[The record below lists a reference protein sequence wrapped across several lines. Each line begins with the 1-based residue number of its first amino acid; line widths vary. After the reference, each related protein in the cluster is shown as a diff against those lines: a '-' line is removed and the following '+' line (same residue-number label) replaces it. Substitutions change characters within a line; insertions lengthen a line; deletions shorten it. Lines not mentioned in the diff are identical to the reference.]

1 MKINEIYNCSGL
13 VEYINEIGFLPL
25 LHMGLDGWSAE
36 EAVDEEC
43 RYVTLPD
50 GGWEWPLWEWKGD
63 IIRESGCAYGKFFD
77 RKAAFISREWWPDF
91 CNWRRNVYPHPEESS
106 IEDMILQTLQENGS
120 MITRDCAKPAAL
132 RERRCAASSIP
143 TSHVLKW
150 AVISSRRIR
159 LSERPA
165 RAQLRLGDGRCL
177 PCLKSSWARTAA
189 IPTALPKSRAGGWK
203 STFKDC
209 SRMRTDVYL
218 TSC

>member
-63 IIRESGCAYGKFFD
+63 ITRESRCAYGKFFD

-120 MITRDCAKPAAL
+120 MITRDL
-132 RERRCAASSIP
+132 RKACGFTGTKMRGKFDTYISRLEMGCYIVTEDSSIRK
-143 TSHVLKW
+143 TGTGTTT
-150 AVISSRRIR
+150 AG
-159 LSERPA
+159 A
-165 RAQLRLGDGRCL
+165 GRCS
-177 PCLKSSWARTAA
+177 PRLKSSLARTAA
-189 IPTALPKSRAGGWK
+189 IPTALPKSRASGWK
-203 STFKDC
+203 ALSRIVPGCGRTFI
-209 SRMRTDVYL
+209 
-218 TSC
+218 

>member
-63 IIRESGCAYGKFFD
+63 IIRESGCAYGKFFA

-120 MITRDCAKPAAL
+120 MITRDL
-132 RERRCAASSIP
+132 RKACGFTGTKMRGKFD
-143 TSHVLKW
+143 TY
-150 AVISSRRIR
+150 ISR
-159 LSERPA
+159 LEMGCYIVTEDFVYSKDRH
-165 RAQLRLGDGRCL
+165 GRNY
-177 PCLKSSWARTAA
+177 
-189 IPTALPKSRAGGWK
+189 GWG
-203 STFKDC
+203 
-209 SRMRTDVYL
+209 MVVAYHA
-218 TSC
+218 